1 MKTKLLIMVLAAST
15 QIHVF
20 AQNTQAN
27 SNSTE
32 TVLPAETETLASLNK
47 KFIERAKMRIIDNEQ
62 SLTLLRSIKNI
73 NDKEEYTFYL
83 EKVDLFEKRNLE
95 MKNKINEFNITTGTK
110 VEFMEFKKR
119 WHWAMDELSVYEKN
133 LMTENFLH
141 K

>member
-1 MKTKLLIMVLAAST
+1 MVLAAST